1 MEPNID
7 QRLRAIEEKLDETY
21 TMVRKMRGAQ
31 KRATALKLAYWAFL
45 IILGIIAASM
55 IKPYIA
61 QLGEVYGVGA
71 GDSTAS
77 YGDLLKSIN
86 Q

>member
-1 MEPNID
+1 MQPTTD
-7 QRLRAIEEKLDETY
+7 QRLDAIEKKLDDTY

-61 QLGEVYGVGA
+61 QLGEAYGIGTR
-71 GDSTAS
+71 DSTGS